1 MKTDSIA
8 PSSSMLELV
17 RSLAA
22 ERGKRTGKQTGG
34 KTQRGV
40 GHHANDIKAL
50 RVRLITLVTDIDPD
64 DRQAVSQMRR
74 SLLQEI
80 VAWEFG
86 ADIIRDPEHG
96 RMIDAIERAIDAD
109 PRMSE
114 RLRDLIRDLKR

>member
-1 MKTDSIA
+1 
-8 PSSSMLELV
+8 MLELV

-22 ERGKRTGKQTGG
+22 ERGKRTGRQTGG
-34 KTQRGV
+34 KAQPGV
-40 GHHANDIKAL
+40 AHQANDIKAL
-50 RVRLITLVTDIDPD
+50 RVRLTTLVAGIDPD
-64 DRQAVSQMRR
+64 DGEGISQMRR

-86 ADIIRDPEHG
+86 ADIVRDPEHG

-114 RLRDLIRDLKR
+114 RLRDLIRALKR